1 MKGSAILKDID
12 IDKDAFFM
20 CQEPS
25 PDLTIEKANEI
36 FDKIETEK
44 DIADLFAIVDNKAWW
59 IEDEEYDFE
68 EGTEEYHCVISDELA
83 TYNELEIGDTLNVVN
98 PNNDE
103 ESYELE
109 VVGIYHNE
117 QSGTM
122 QSGIMGGFSTAT
134 DSANQIYMSYPA
146 LDKMLKASEEIALKE
161 LLPTLGG

>member
-12 IDKDAFFM
+12 IDKDAFIM

-68 EGTEEYHCVISDELA
+68 EGTEEHREAVERTGMWFALSDKLRNMIFDILKHEGV
-83 TYNELEIGDTLNVVN
+83 EIPDKGQIVVLEPFMKRN
-98 PNNDE
+98 
-103 ESYELE
+103 
-109 VVGIYHNE
+109 
-117 QSGTM
+117 
-122 QSGIMGGFSTAT
+122 GFR
-134 DSANQIYMSYPA
+134 DGQGWWI
-146 LDKMLKASEEIALKE
+146 KE
-161 LLPTLGG
+161 